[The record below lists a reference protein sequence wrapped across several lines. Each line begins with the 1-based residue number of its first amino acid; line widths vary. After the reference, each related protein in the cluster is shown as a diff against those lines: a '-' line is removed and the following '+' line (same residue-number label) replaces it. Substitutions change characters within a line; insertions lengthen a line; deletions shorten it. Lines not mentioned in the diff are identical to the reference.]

1 MSDTALTISPLR
13 VSPLS
18 ENEQAAFGMTHKYN
32 VQYSDI
38 AYGSASADTVTLT
51 LGTTPTKFIVDK
63 AAVNVK
69 TAFAGTTALAIIVGT
84 TGTTN
89 GFIASTS
96 VLTAAFVQ
104 PSTGKNTLATI
115 ASGTATAATAFQA
128 TFTNSTGGSPS
139 ALSAGELDIYLSM
152 RDSTR
157 LP

>member
-1 MSDTALTISPLR
+1 MSDTALTISPTR
-13 VSPLS
+13 VSVLS
-18 ENEQAAFGMTHKYN
+18 EQETAATGFTHKYN
-32 VQYSDI
+32 VLYSDI

-51 LGTTPTKFIVDK
+51 LGTTPAKFIIDK
-63 AAVNVK
+63 AAVNVR

-96 VLTAAFVQ
+96 VLTAAFIQ

-115 ASGTATAATAFQA
+115 ASGTATAATAFAA

-139 ALSAGELDIYLSM
+139 ALTAGELNIYLSL
-152 RDSTR
+152 RDCTM